1 MKVGGKY
8 NWKNQPER
16 LVYLG
21 NNWSGNG
28 YWHQFAKVESP
39 TVVWCEVKD
48 TELPMIEETRC
59 EYCDGTGDVHRLDG
73 EWLGECTECDSAKA
87 REQQ

>member
-1 MKVGGKY
+1 MKIGGRY

-16 LVYLG
+16 LIYLG

-39 TVVWCEVKD
+39 SIIWCEVKD
-48 TELPMIEETRC
+48 NQLSSFEESAST
-59 EYCDGTGDVHRLDG
+59 
-73 EWLGECTECDSAKA
+73 DSGGK
-87 REQQ
+87 

>member
-8 NWKNQPER
+8 NWKNQQER

-21 NNWSGNG
+21 ENWSGNG

-39 TVVWCEVKD
+39 EAVWCEVLD
-48 TELPMIEETRC
+48 SDLRMIEETN
-59 EYCDGTGDVHRLDG
+59 
-73 EWLGECTECDSAKA
+73 
-87 REQQ
+87 